1 MAARGLKRDYAKEYQ
16 RRLELKR
23 QRLID
28 DLHELA
34 ERDSKRIFGRIV
46 KRSDDHPDTITY
58 EDYLKDRQKRE
69 ERDFQWTDEASF
81 IQSITA
87 MGLTENEAYTLWF
100 SP

>member
-1 MAARGLKRDYAKEYQ
+1 MKARGLTRDYAAEYKRRKE
-16 RRLELKR
+16 LAR

-34 ERDSKRIFGRIV
+34 ERDSKRVFGRIV
-46 KRSDDHPDTITY
+46 YRDQRHPDTITY

-69 ERDFQWTDEASF
+69 ERDFSWTDEASF